1 MKSNRTDIYARIHK
15 GLRKAL
21 FEFSE
26 LAGNVSSG
34 STVKMA
40 LLNQRGKR
48 VIEFLELHAEIEE
61 KFQLPM
67 LEALNPEFVIRD
79 HEDHQRLEL
88 IISDLKHGL
97 DQLTSTNGTDD
108 DAYRFYLQL
117 NEFIGQYL
125 IHMNHEEKVTAQLF
139 MDYCQFEDMQHTI
152 EAINAYTTPD
162 QKLLALQYFIPA
174 ISLKE
179 RIDFLTGI
187 RAKSFQAYQDMMR
200 QIQPLLVHDDW
211 IDLIRGMETP
221 LIESAT
227 FQSENSLKPS
237 T

>member
-1 MKSNRTDIYARIHK
+1 MKPNRTDIYARIHK

-34 STVKMA
+34 STGKMT

-61 KFQLPM
+61 RFQLPM
-67 LEALNPEFVIRD
+67 LESLNPEFVIND
-79 HEDHQRLEL
+79 HEDHQRLEI
-88 IISDLKHGL
+88 IISDLKHAL
-97 DQLTSTNGTDD
+97 DQLTSTNVTDD

-125 IHMNHEEKVTAQLF
+125 IHMNHEEKVTAQFF
-139 MDYCQFEDMQHTI
+139 MDYCQFEDMQGTI

-174 ISLKE
+174 ISLQE

-187 RAKSFQAYQDMMR
+187 KGKSFQAYQDVMR
-200 QIQPLLVHDDW
+200 QIQILLDDDDW
-211 IDLIRGMETP
+211 IDLIRCMETP
-221 LIESAT
+221 GIESDSL
-227 FQSENSLKPS
+227 QSESTLKPS
-237 T
+237 V